1 MKTYDLISTIGT
13 SPQTKVRGGHEM
25 PFGPGT
31 DTDTADDITVTVTLS
46 GGSGLRF
53 APLGLARDSAPDR
66 GPSGPDR
73 TGAVSF
79 TVRAPAMELDGLP
92 VAAFRALPDGEG
104 EGSQK
109 VPTGPSAIGYMM
121 HVKDVSGSK
130 LIRIYNNAGQKVL
143 EYQNRGGDISRLRRG
158 MYFFRDL
165 RVG

>member
-79 TVRAPAMELDGLP
+79 TVRAPAMELDG
-92 VAAFRALPDGEG
+92 G
-104 EGSQK
+104 QK
-109 VPTGPSAIGYMM
+109 APTGPSAIGYMM
-121 HVKDVSGSK
+121 HVKDLPGAK
-130 LIRIYNNAGQKVL
+130 LIRIYNSARQKVL
-143 EYQNRGGDISRLRRG
+143 EYRNTGGDISRLTKG